1 MLTGLLPLLRIV
13 FPNIN
18 KHASVRGDMQRPD
31 GAHPVARGQTPG
43 GREGEGIVNV
53 EEEEEEGLL
62 TVHNE

>member
-1 MLTGLLPLLRIV
+1 
-13 FPNIN
+13 
-18 KHASVRGDMQRPD
+18 MQRPD